1 MSRKKKKTDSTV
13 RRGESSSKRRGGK
26 RKSSTG
32 RDTPKVT
39 EDLVLTILTE
49 AGHPLYLREIVHLSH
64 VPPKLKDDVRHIVAR
79 LSDSGRI
86 VLLKGNRY
94 GLVEKMHLVRGKLS
108 MHPDGFGF
116 VTPAEPLRDNSGE
129 EIKDIFIPPRRIKGA
144 VHGDTVLVRID
155 RFAKKGPEGTILRV
169 ISHGVREIAGTFR
182 KGRSVAVVIPDNDRL
197 LFEVI
202 IPKGHMAD
210 ARDGDMVVARIDHF
224 PEEGRN
230 PEGSVVRVLGNPE
243 DMEVQTQV
251 VLMKYDLP
259 LEFPEKAIKE
269 TEALPDRVIDKD
281 LRGRRDIR
289 NLPLVTIDGV
299 KARDFDDAVHV
310 KKTRSGYVLTVAIA
324 DVSHYVERH
333 SHLDASAF
341 ERGTSV
347 YFPAS
352 VIPML
357 PEALSNH
364 LCSLVPDEDRLAM
377 VARIYF
383 NLSGKVKK
391 STFFKAVMRSH
402 RRFTYEEVQDILDS
416 GKDVRSAQETPRSL
430 IRMVRCMEEL
440 AGLLAEQR
448 RNRGSID
455 FDLPESELVLG
466 LQGRIEEIVRRQR
479 KSSHRLI
486 EEFMIAANEAV
497 ARFFEERSIPAL
509 YRIHEVPEQE
519 KVSDFV
525 DFARTLGLNIKM
537 PGKITPEW
545 CQGILKMASGTP
557 QEYIINTMLLRTM
570 RQAVYSAT
578 NLGHFGLAST
588 AYLHFTSPIRRYPD
602 LMVHRILKGNLRK
615 VRKRPVYAEEQLVE
629 AGSALS
635 KRERVAMEAEWEL
648 LDRLKVR
655 YMAER
660 IGEEFDGVISGTA
673 AFGFFVELSEIL
685 ISGVVRL
692 VDLAD
697 DYYEFDRK
705 RHQLTGKKT
714 GRVFRMG
721 QPVRV
726 RVKDV
731 NVARRQINFEIV
743 AGKEQ

>member
-1 MSRKKKKTDSTV
+1 MSRKKRKTDSTSQ
-13 RRGESSSKRRGGK
+13 RQKSSSRRRGGK
-26 RKSSTG
+26 RKSSQG
-32 RDTPKVT
+32 RKYPKVT
-39 EDLVLTILTE
+39 EELVLSILTE

-64 VPPKLKDDVRHIVAR
+64 VPPNLKDKVRHITAR
-79 LSDSGRI
+79 LLDSGKI

-94 GLVEKMHLVRGKLS
+94 GLVEKMQLVRGKLS

-116 VTPAEPLRDNSGE
+116 VTPEDPAKDSSGQ
-129 EIKDIFIPPRRIKGA
+129 EIKDIFIPPRRVKGA

-155 RFAKKGPEGTILRV
+155 KFAKKGPEGTILRV
-169 ISHGVREIAGTFR
+169 ISHGVTEIAGTFR
-182 KGRSVAVVIPDNDRL
+182 QGHSVAVVIPDNDRL

-202 IPKGHMAD
+202 IAQGNTAG

-224 PEEGRN
+224 PEQGRN

-259 LEFPEKAIKE
+259 LEFPEEALHD
-269 TEALPDRVIDKD
+269 TEALPDRVIDED
-281 LRGRRDIR
+281 LRGRRDLR
-289 NLPLVTIDGV
+289 SLPLVTIDGV

-324 DVSHYVERH
+324 DVSHYVQRK
-333 SHLDASAF
+333 SHLDSSAY

-347 YFPAS
+347 YFPGS

-357 PEALSNH
+357 PEALSNN
-364 LCSLVPDEDRLAM
+364 LCSLVPDEDRLVM

-383 NLSGKVKK
+383 SLSGKVKK

-402 RRFTYEEVQDILDS
+402 RRFTYEEVQDILDF
-416 GKDVRSAQETPRSL
+416 GKDVRSAKKTPRSL
-430 IRMVRCMEEL
+430 IRMVHCMEEL
-440 AGLLAEQR
+440 AGLLGEQR
-448 RNRGSID
+448 RARGSID

-466 LQGRIEEIVRRQR
+466 LQGRIEEIVRRER
-479 KSSHRLI
+479 KTSHRLI

-497 ARFFEERSIPAL
+497 ARFFEERSVPAL

-519 KVSDFV
+519 KISDFV

-545 CQGILKMASGTP
+545 CQGVLEMASGTP

-602 LMVHRILKGNLRK
+602 LIVHRILKGNLRK
-615 VRKRPVYAEEQLVE
+615 VRKRPVYTEEQLAE
-629 AGSALS
+629 AGSTLS

-655 YMAER
+655 YMAEH
-660 IGEEFDGVISGTA
+660 IGEEFEGVISGTA

-714 GRVFRMG
+714 GRVFRLG
-721 QPVRV
+721 QPVKV

-731 NVARRQINFEIV
+731 NIARRQINFEIV
-743 AGKEQ
+743 SG

>member
-1 MSRKKKKTDSTV
+1 MSRKKKKTEKTGGRGKSSR
-13 RRGESSSKRRGGK
+13 RRGRNRSSRRK
-26 RKSSTG
+26 E
-32 RDTPKVT
+32 PAKVT
-39 EDLVLTILTE
+39 EELILSTLTE

-64 VPPKLKDDVRHIVAR
+64 VPPNLKDDVRHIVAR
-79 LSDSGRI
+79 LMDSGRL

-116 VTPAEPLRDNSGE
+116 VTPEDTVRDSSGQE
-129 EIKDIFIPPRRIKGA
+129 VKDIFIPPRRIKGA

-155 RFAKKGPEGTILRV
+155 RFAKKGPEGTVLRV
-169 ISHGVREIAGTFR
+169 ISHGVKEIAGTFR

-202 IPKGHMAD
+202 IAPGKTAGAK
-210 ARDGDMVVARIDHF
+210 DGDMVVARIDHF
-224 PEEGRN
+224 PEGGRN
-230 PEGSVVRVLGNPE
+230 PEGSVQRVLGNPE

-259 LEFPEKAIKE
+259 LEFPEEALKE
-269 TEALPDRVIDKD
+269 TEALPDRVLNAD
-281 LRGRRDIR
+281 LKGRRDIR

-324 DVSHYVERH
+324 DVSHYVQRQ
-333 SHLDASAF
+333 SHLDSSAY

-347 YFPAS
+347 YFPSS

-364 LCSLVPDEDRLAM
+364 LCSLVPDEDRLVM

-383 NLSGKVKK
+383 DLRGKVKK

-402 RRFTYEEVQDILDS
+402 RRFTYEEVQDILDF
-416 GKDVRSAQETPRSL
+416 GKDVRSARKTPRSL
-430 IRMVRCMEEL
+430 MRMVRCMEEL
-440 AGLLAEQR
+440 AGLLNEQR
-448 RNRGSID
+448 RARGTID

-466 LQGRIEEIVRRQR
+466 LQGRIEEIVKRER
-479 KSSHRLI
+479 KTSHRMI

-509 YRIHEVPEQE
+509 YRIHEPPEQE

-537 PGKITPEW
+537 PKKITPEW
-545 CQGILKMASGTP
+545 CQKVLEMAADTP

-570 RQAVYSAT
+570 RQAVYSAS

-615 VRKRPVYAEEQLVE
+615 VRKRPVYTEEQLAE
-629 AGSALS
+629 AGSTLS

-655 YMAER
+655 YMAEH

-673 AFGFFVELSEIL
+673 AFGFFVELSDIL

-731 NVARRQINFEIV
+731 NIARRQINFEIV
-743 AGKEQ
+743 AAQER

>member
-1 MSRKKKKTDSTV
+1 MSRKKKKTDRFAGS
-13 RRGESSSKRRGGK
+13 RDSSSHRSGRKRQ
-26 RKSSTG
+26 SSKGT
-32 RDTPKVT
+32 RPIKVT
-39 EDLVLTILTE
+39 EELILSILTE

-79 LSDSGRI
+79 LLDSGRL

-116 VTPAEPLRDNSGE
+116 VTPEDSVTDASGE
-129 EIKDIFIPPRRIKGA
+129 EVKDIFIPPRRIKGA
-144 VHGDTVLVRID
+144 IHGDRVLVRID
-155 RFAKKGPEGTILRV
+155 RFAPKGPEGTILRV
-169 ISHGVREIAGTFR
+169 ISHGISEIAGTFR

-202 IPKGHMAD
+202 IEPGKTGG
-210 ARDGDMVVARIDHF
+210 ARNGDMVVARIEHF
-224 PEEGRN
+224 PDQGRN

-243 DMEVQTQV
+243 EMEVQTQV

-259 LEFPEKAIKE
+259 LEFPE
-269 TEALPDRVIDKD
+269 EAMRDAESLPDRVQEQD
-281 LRGRRDIR
+281 LRGRRDLR
-289 NLPLVTIDGV
+289 DLSLVTIDGV

-324 DVSHYVERH
+324 DVSHYVQRG
-333 SHLDASAF
+333 SHLDSSAF
-341 ERGTSV
+341 DRGTSV
-347 YFPAS
+347 YFPAT

-357 PEALSNH
+357 PETLSNH
-364 LCSLVPDEDRLAM
+364 LCSLVPDEDRLVL

-383 NLSGKVKK
+383 TLSGKVKK

-402 RRFTYEEVQDILDS
+402 RRFTYEEVQDIIDT
-416 GKDVRSAQETPRSL
+416 GRDQRSAEKTPRSL

-440 AGLLAEQR
+440 AALLTEQR
-448 RNRGSID
+448 RRRGSID

-466 LQGRIEEIVRRQR
+466 LQGRIEEIVRRER
-479 KSSHRLI
+479 KASHRMI

-497 ARFFEERSIPAL
+497 ARFFEERSISVL
-509 YRIHEVPEQE
+509 YRIHEPPEQE
-519 KVSDFV
+519 KVEDFV
-525 DFARTLGLNIKM
+525 EFARTIGLNLKK
-537 PGKITPEW
+537 PRKITPEW
-545 CQGILKMASGTP
+545 CQKVLEMAADTP
-557 QEYIINTMLLRTM
+557 QEYIVNTMLLRTM
-570 RQAVYSAT
+570 CQAVYSAT
-578 NLGHFGLAST
+578 NVGHFGLAST

-615 VRKRPVYAEEQLVE
+615 VRKRPVYTEDQLAE
-629 AGSALS
+629 AGSDLS
-635 KRERVAMEAEWEL
+635 KKERVAMEAEWEL

-660 IGEEFDGVISGTA
+660 IGEEFDGVVSGTA
-673 AFGFFVELSEIL
+673 AFGFFVELAEIL

-714 GRVFRMG
+714 GRVFRLG
-721 QPVRV
+721 QTVRV

-731 NVARRQINFEIV
+731 NIARRQINFEIV
-743 AGKEQ
+743 E